1 MNDSEYV
8 GTNCTELDSIFR
20 SPGFDMNPG
29 NESER
34 NGKYKLGNVIAY
46 VSSRMDVPVED
57 QIRRISSFCVSN
69 GNKFQLMIENDNGSF
84 EVLEE
89 AVGAAV
95 LGKSAGIL
103 ICDESAVG
111 GKEVFDAVSVALR
124 RMKFNLYVVDQNL
137 QARCDRAYTRSQT
150 SDMRKQFTDAMKSN
164 MGFGYFGSSVVLYAS
179 EPVDGLF
186 DVDTDD
192 QIELMRCFCDERNV
206 EVIDM
211 FCEDSTSDVPYKSR
225 RMLMRAFGSAMLN
238 RADAIMVLSPTFIA
252 RSEEEYGS
260 LRVNS
265 DWLQL
270 PVRALITPGIADIF
284 HSPYCEFTVKYESSC
299 RRLGDAA
306 KGLHS
311 DDDAAKPENRGD

>member
-1 MNDSEYV
+1 
-8 GTNCTELDSIFR
+8 
-20 SPGFDMNPG
+20 MNPG

-95 LGKSAGIL
+95 LGESAGIL

-111 GKEVFDAVSVALR
+111 GKEFFDAVSVALR

-137 QARCDRAYTRSQT
+137 QARCDRAYTRSQI

-179 EPVDGLF
+179 EPVEGLF
-186 DVDTDD
+186 NVDTDD

-252 RSEEEYGS
+252 RTEDDFGYLG
-260 LRVNS
+260 VHS

-270 PVRALITPGIADIF
+270 PIRALVVPGAADIF
-284 HSPYCEFTVKYESSC
+284 HSPYCEFAVGYECSC
-299 RRLGDAA
+299 RSL
-306 KGLHS
+306 L
-311 DDDAAKPENRGD
+311 DDAAGLRSADSAFQTENTGE